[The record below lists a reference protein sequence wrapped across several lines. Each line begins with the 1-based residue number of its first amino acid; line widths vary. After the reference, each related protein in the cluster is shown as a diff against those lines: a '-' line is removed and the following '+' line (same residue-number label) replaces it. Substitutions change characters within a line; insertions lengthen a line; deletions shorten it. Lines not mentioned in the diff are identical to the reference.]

1 MTRSLK
7 GDYWPCQFILDIDP
21 TPIERK
27 WTAGEQAAQ
36 LRHGAYLGAASAAGL
51 VVMADPDLPP
61 EMPLPDYLKPE
72 PGR

>member
-27 WTAGEQAAQ
+27 WTADAQ
-36 LRHGAYLGAASAAGL
+36 LPVWAG
-51 VVMADPDLPP
+51 VVPLETVRRAPEADPDLPP